1 MLVYDIRGQHW
12 WYGSR
17 GWNFLPVY
25 HYILLLCNWWQW
37 GQDYDQWTVY
47 RAEYQLQCVGNDG
60 GNVEISWSLHQVCP
74 TNARTGTERTPYA
87 SLSGPTEP
95 IRDWKGTVS
104 WITSLLVM
112 RCDVATMSHSNNSSP
127 WSSDVWIPHWRKSVR
142 SSPQQVKWCALSFG
156 IGKRRSCWISQNPDK
171 PSTLTITSQSWL
183 SWRLELPESG
193 QRRKKSFSCN
203 TIMPGPISV
212 WRPHIASLG

>member
-1 MLVYDIRGQHW
+1 MSTLECHCIFCVRWVPRMLIQEQKEHHMQVCQDLLNQYETERGQSPGLHHYW
-12 WYGSR
+12 W
-17 GWNFLPVY
+17 WDVMLPLWDRV
-25 HYILLLCNWWQW
+25 
-37 GQDYDQWTVY
+37 
-47 RAEYQLQCVGNDG
+47 
-60 GNVEISWSLHQVCP
+60 
-74 TNARTGTERTPYA
+74 
-87 SLSGPTEP
+87 
-95 IRDWKGTVS
+95 
-104 WITSLLVM
+104 
-112 RCDVATMSHSNNSSP
+112 NNSSP
-127 WSSDVWIPHWRKSVR
+127 GSSDVWIPHWRKSVR
-142 SSPQQVKWCALSFG
+142 SSPQQVKWRALSFG